1 MTEISAHY
9 EELIEPLAFRTC
21 SKCVSFALGRPLTTA
36 ISLGHLVEGE
46 QEITIEV
53 PNLTQIDQTS
63 VTWWANAFSQSKPLN
78 QTLAL

>member
-9 EELIEPLAFRTC
+9 DELVEPLDFRTC
-21 SKCVSFALGRPLTTA
+21 FKCVSFALGRPLTTA

-53 PNLTQIDQTS
+53 TNLTQSDQTS
-63 VTWWANAFSQSKPLN
+63 IRWWVNTFSQSKPFN